1 MQAVEFL
8 ELTLTVAKPGPGV
21 LRSKRKRVKS
31 FRRRIWWLMFWLKLQ
46 QRRFNCSSPV
56 SSEPWSWRC
65 RARCRSCTWTTTW
78 ASGCPQ
84 TRSGDREPWKWKL
97 YIVTERPKRR
107 STERTNCTLICLV
120 PIWWILI
127 SRSGEEKLTSIQLF
141 ELLSLKDAFLICP
154 RWQLETKTSRERPFR
169 RSFKIRSNCFERAEP
184 LEGNWVG
191 STFTSIRWSWSRC
204 RAGKELTRRRHLAS
218 GPSGLRAWNQTRI
231 KLSKGYS
238 IAQR

>member
-31 FRRRIWWLMFWLKLQ
+31 FRRIIWWLMFWLKLQ
-46 QRRFNCSSPV
+46 QRSFNCSSPV

-141 ELLSLKDAFLICP
+141 KLLSLRDAFLICP

-184 LEGNWVG
+184 LEGNL
-191 STFTSIRWSWSRC
+191 SRLNIYQYPVVLESMPSRE
-204 RAGKELTRRRHLAS
+204 RADETKAS
-218 GPSGLRAWNQTRI
+218 GIGAIRFARLKSNQNKTE
-231 KLSKGYS
+231 
-238 IAQR
+238 